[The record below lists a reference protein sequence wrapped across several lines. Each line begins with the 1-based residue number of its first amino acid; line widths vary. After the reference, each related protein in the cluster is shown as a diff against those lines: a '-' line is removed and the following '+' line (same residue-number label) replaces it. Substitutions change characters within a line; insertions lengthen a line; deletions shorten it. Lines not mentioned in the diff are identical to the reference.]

1 MTSKAM
7 KTGGETDGTS
17 AAPAIPPLGSG
28 KGPEQSTSQAQV
40 YLDALP
46 LHPLPRTTDSPRNRS
61 TDTHRSER
69 VVPSLTDA
77 DNQGIYGHL
86 TWRNLAALAAER
98 GDLAA
103 VEQLWNDVLAECPG
117 DPEAMAKLERL
128 RWRMVVVGER

>member
-7 KTGGETDGTS
+7 KTGGETDGPS

-86 TWRNLAALAAER
+86 TWRNLAALAADR
-98 GDLAA
+98 GDQTEARR
-103 VEQLWNDVLAECPG
+103 LWADVLAKCP
-117 DPEAMAKLERL
+117 DDRNAVAKLEQIYLTRP
-128 RWRMVVVGER
+128 